1 MPLRFIVRPTTK
13 GAAVRRTCGTLSP
26 AMKDGVTR
34 RAQIAVVGDFNP
46 ANVTHQLTSSALQHI
61 GLAFT
66 WVPTDAPGDWDERLA
81 AYDGVWIAPAS
92 PYRSMD
98 GALAAVRYARERGVP
113 LVGT

>member
-1 MPLRFIVRPTTK
+1 M
-13 GAAVRRTCGTLSP
+13 
-26 AMKDGVTR
+26 TR
-34 RAQIAVVGDFNP
+34 RATIAIVGDFNP
-46 ANVTHQLTSSALQHI
+46 ANVTHQFTNSALQHI
-61 GLAFT
+61 GLEFT
-66 WVPTDAPGDWDERLA
+66 WVPTDAPGDCEERLA